1 MFSSKLFTVT
11 ALLSLIM
18 LIATLVIQVMEMNTY
33 ELFKTL
39 F

>member
-1 MFSSKLFTVT
+1 MFSSKLFTIT
-11 ALLSLIM
+11 AILSFLM
-18 LIATLVIQVMEMNTY
+18 LVATVVIQVMEMNTY

>member
-11 ALLSLIM
+11 AILSLIM
-18 LIATLVIQVMEMNTY
+18 LIATLVVQIMEMNTY